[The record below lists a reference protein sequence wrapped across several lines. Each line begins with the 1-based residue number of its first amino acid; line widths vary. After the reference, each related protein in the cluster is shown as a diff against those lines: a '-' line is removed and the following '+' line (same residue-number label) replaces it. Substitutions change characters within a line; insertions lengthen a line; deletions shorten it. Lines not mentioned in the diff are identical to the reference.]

1 MPDDET
7 FPIRELC
14 AARIS
19 EWEIEKSR
27 NQHSTQTFV
36 DSVGLTRLQ
45 PLVIAVLDRAREAD
59 MFFGSPFR
67 DYLLVRGTITAIASM
82 GSVTFRAKEYTAL
95 LVLVLLIIQKFYTKK
110 IIICY
115 KVACF
120 FPHF

>member
-14 AARIS
+14 AARVS
-19 EWEIEKSR
+19 EWEINKSR

-36 DSVGLTRLQ
+36 DSVGLTQLQ

-59 MFFGSPFR
+59 MFFGSPFLHYR
-67 DYLLVRGTITAIASM
+67 LIRGVITAVASM
-82 GSVTFRAKEYTAL
+82 RSVTFRAKEYIAL
-95 LVLVLLIIQKFYTKK
+95 LVLVLLIIQKFYTKR

>member
-14 AARIS
+14 AARVS
-19 EWEIEKSR
+19 EWETNKSR

-36 DSVGLTRLQ
+36 DSVGLTQLQ

-59 MFFGSPFR
+59 MLFGSPFLHYR
-67 DYLLVRGTITAIASM
+67 LIRGVITAVASM
-82 GSVTFRAKEYTAL
+82 RSVTFRAKEYIAL
-95 LVLVLLIIQKFYTKK
+95 LVLVLLIIQKFYTKR